1 VEVKNNMNNASQLK
15 NIESPF
21 TELFSLLKRYDIKSQ
36 GFTNLLYE
44 TEELKAMQQHVANA
58 IEILLHGM
66 QGIGRLMGGS
76 LSEKKEIIEELQDV
90 GFFISSI
97 SNLTEA
103 LNSLRSDTDYEL
115 KQRSKINS

>member
-1 VEVKNNMNNASQLK
+1 MNNASQLK

-36 GFTNLLYE
+36 GFTNLVYE
-44 TEELKAMQQHVANA
+44 TEELKVMQQHVTNA
-58 IEILLHGM
+58 IEILLQGM

-76 LSEKKEIIEELQDV
+76 LSEKKELIEELQDI